1 MFEPNKKDSFSII
14 LDIKGWQ
21 AKYID
26 VENLPI
32 DFYLKYKDLL
42 FSYKNLGKSKE
53 EVLNANKNFMIDVVI
68 PIIALLLTI
77 LLLIKFNWVQQFS
90 TKLDDGTTTINLKA
104 VISMIIGY
112 LILPIILRI
121 YMRAKK

>member
-1 MFEPNKKDSFSII
+1 MSWFETVSTSTAFFLVPV
-14 LDIKGWQ
+14 
-21 AKYID
+21 A
-26 VENLPI
+26 
-32 DFYLKYKDLL
+32 
-42 FSYKNLGKSKE
+42 
-53 EVLNANKNFMIDVVI
+53 
-68 PIIALLLTI
+68 

>member
-1 MFEPNKKDSFSII
+1 MP
-14 LDIKGWQ
+14 
-21 AKYID
+21 
-26 VENLPI
+26 
-32 DFYLKYKDLL
+32 
-42 FSYKNLGKSKE
+42 KNIYEREKI
-53 EVLNANKNFMIDVVI
+53 NIYFINNKNFMIDVII

-90 TKLDDGTTTINLKA
+90 TKLDDGTTIINLKA
-104 VISMIIGY
+104 VISMVIGY